1 VFLAV
6 RHSGCTVRSLVGCL
20 IAAIARRSDVPIL
33 HKDADFDAIAACL
46 PLRVQ
51 SQQGPALD
59 HEGVPVSAEE

>member
-6 RHSGCTVRSLVGCL
+6 RRSGRTVRSLVGCL
-20 IAAIARRSDVPIL
+20 VAAIALRSDVPIL
-33 HKDADFDAIAACL
+33 HEDADFDAIAACL

-59 HEGVPVSAEE
+59 HEACR